1 MKATILKVMI
11 SDGKTLNPGDIVD
24 VSGWR
29 HTRNLVSGRYIKLIE
44 EDAPKAVKPV
54 ALPFDEPV
62 AIPVDEEV
70 KPKETKKKTKEVK

>member
-1 MKATILKVMI
+1 MKATILKVMV

-54 ALPFDEPV
+54 ALPVDVV

>member
-29 HTRNLVSGRYIKLIE
+29 HTRNLVSNRYIKLIE
-44 EDAPKAVKPV
+44 EEAPKAPKPV
-54 ALPFDEPV
+54 AP
-62 AIPVDEEV
+62 PVDEEV
-70 KPKETKKKTKEVK
+70 KPKETKKKAKEAE

>member
-1 MKATILKVMI
+1 MV

-44 EDAPKAVKPV
+44 EEAPKAVKPV
-54 ALPFDEPV
+54 ALPVDVV
-62 AIPVDEEV
+62 ALPVDEEV
-70 KPKETKKKTKEVK
+70 KPKETKKKAKEAE